1 MPAVASII
9 ILLGLLVGIIPFVG
23 PLFDFGMGPEPAW
36 VMTMSRFV
44 RHVLP
49 AAAVVIGGAMLMPR
63 SRSLRVA
70 GASLAMLGAV
80 WLTIAPIVLG
90 RGGEGVPALIDIL
103 RPLVYHF
110 GTGVLIAILAGY
122 AAGLLPRRE
131 RTEAARVRTG
141 RSEERHAA

>member
-9 ILLGLLVGIIPFVG
+9 ILLGLFAGIIPFVG

-63 SRSLRVA
+63 SGSLRAA
-70 GASLAMLGAV
+70 GASLAMLGAA
-80 WLTIAPIVLG
+80 WITIAPIVLG

-103 RPLVYHF
+103 RPLAYHF
-110 GTGVLIAILAGY
+110 GTGVVIAILAGY

-131 RTEAARVRTG
+131 RTEAGRVRTE